1 MTRHGSRIRTAPG
14 RRAAALGFLTVA
26 ALNHACGSAG
36 SWEHWNDVA
45 EGGAGT
51 DGGGSDDAADAAGG
65 EDSDSGG
72 GSEGS
77 SGGSC
82 VPSSCTTCV
91 IGQASCT
98 QAGACQCCVGGAC
111 LPD

>member
-1 MTRHGSRIRTAPG
+1 MTRHGSWIRTAPG

-72 GSEGS
+72 GSGGS
-77 SGGSC
+77 SGGRFVPTSC
-82 VPSSCTTCV
+82 QTGVS
-91 IGQASCT
+91 GQGSRPPA
-98 QAGACQCCVGGAC
+98 AACQCCVGGAC